1 MNAVAAM
8 LRLFLARLFIIEGKI
23 MRWFRKHRTTELEF
37 LTRIVRITNGDR
49 DLALMPPPQRRAI
62 EAAHHALSELA
73 TKQGNEKPIFESR
86 RSYRG
91 YRRHRRR
98 TILCADQIQ
107 NNDS

>member
-8 LRLFLARLFIIEGKI
+8 LRLFLARLFITEGKI

-62 EAAHHALSELA
+62 EAAQLSELA
-73 TKQGNEKPIFESR
+73 TKQSNEKPIFESR

-98 TILCADQIQ
+98 RDLMC
-107 NNDS
+107 